1 MLLLFDSLLFLFSLL
16 LLLLFLLLLI
26 LLLVVSVVI
35 SLEQGC
41 ITLISRNV
49 NVNILGNGPEQLIPR
64 LGNYLMDSILQ
75 LNFPVYSLESV
86 SGMVSFA
93 AWKYFEKDFS
103 NTFRFDYFSGF
114 RTKIAKFY

>member
-1 MLLLFDSLLFLFSLL
+1 MLLLFDSLFLLSLL

-49 NVNILGNGPEQLIPR
+49 SVNILGNGPEQLIPR

-86 SGMVSFA
+86 FGNGKFCGMEVL
-93 AWKYFEKDFS
+93 
-103 NTFRFDYFSGF
+103 
-114 RTKIAKFY
+114 